1 MLSYVIKRVLLMIP
15 TFIGVSFMIW
25 LVMTFAP
32 GEPSSGDSQG
42 GFGAD
47 TSEGSQDR
55 DRTNL
60 NQRLFRQQFSLDRPR
75 FLNTWPGLDAEDVAA
90 ELRVVINAQLE
101 AKKPEPNMDIGRL
114 RKANRR
120 LDDWGNYS
128 IPPLLELVK
137 TKTGVLQDHALSR
150 LRRAAYQFKSIRA
163 AGKKATEAE
172 IAEDRRILAENR
184 EIASDEYRWKE
195 GADEAERSAV
205 AAKWQSWFDKRSEA
219 GQWSYR
225 DDFWERSW
233 LLFSDTQFG
242 KYWGNLAS
250 LDFGKTFD
258 TKEPV
263 LELIISKLKYSLSLA
278 LPAFLLAWIIAVF
291 LGVMSASKHNSAL
304 DQTTGVALFMA
315 YSIPSFL
322 MATVLVKWL
331 AVEWKW
337 FPTSRFED
345 PKAFEM
351 NTWEHFLD
359 ILYHLALPLFCY
371 TYGSV
376 AYISRQARSGMLE
389 VMQSDFIRTA
399 RAKGLPEKTVLWKHG
414 VRNGMMPLLTL
425 LGTALPILIAGSVV
439 IEFIFQIPGFGQL
452 MIDAIVRRDYN
463 VVMGVSLISSL
474 LTLIG
479 LLLTDILYA
488 AVDPR
493 VSFK

>member
-15 TFIGVSFMIW
+15 TFLGVSVVIW

-32 GEPSSGDSQG
+32 GEPASGDSQG

-47 TSEGSQDR
+47 ISEGSQDR

-60 NQRLFRQQFSLDRPR
+60 NQRLFRQQFALDRPR
-75 FLNTWPGLDAEDVAA
+75 LLNTWTGLDADDVKT
-90 ELRVVINAQLE
+90 ELQVLLDRDEE
-101 AKKPEPNMDIGRL
+101 ARKPEPRLDIARI
-114 RKANRR
+114 RKATRR
-120 LDDWGNYS
+120 LDDWGTYS
-128 IPPLLELVK
+128 IPPLLEVLK
-137 TKTGVLQDHALSR
+137 TADGPMQDLALTR
-150 LRRAAYQFKSIRA
+150 LKYAAYQFKPIRA
-163 AGKKATEAE
+163 AGRKATLEE
-172 IAEDRRILAENR
+172 RENDRRILRENR
-184 EIASDEYRWKE
+184 ALDSPKFTWEK
-195 GADEAERSAV
+195 GAGPKRRAEVIESWDAWF
-205 AAKWQSWFDKRSEA
+205 AAQQEKGR
-219 GQWSYR
+219 WSYR
-225 DDFWERSW
+225 DSFFERAW
-233 LLFSDTQFG
+233 LLASDTQFG
-242 KYWGNLAS
+242 KYWSNLAS
-250 LDFGKTFD
+250 LDFGKSFD

-263 LELIISKLKYSLSLA
+263 LGLIISKLKYSLSLA

-291 LGVMSASKHNSAL
+291 LGVISAAKHNSVL
-304 DQTTGVALFMA
+304 DQTTGVILFMA

-345 PKAFEM
+345 AMASEM
-351 NTWEHFLD
+351 NTWDHFLD

-399 RAKGLPEKTVLWKHG
+399 RAKGVPERTVLWKHG
-414 VRNGMMPLLTL
+414 VRNGMMPLLTM

-439 IEFIFQIPGFGQL
+439 IEYIFQIPGFGQL
-452 MIDAIVRRDYN
+452 MINSIVKRDYN
-463 VVMGVSLISSL
+463 VVMGISLISSL

-479 LLLTDILYA
+479 LHITDIMYA